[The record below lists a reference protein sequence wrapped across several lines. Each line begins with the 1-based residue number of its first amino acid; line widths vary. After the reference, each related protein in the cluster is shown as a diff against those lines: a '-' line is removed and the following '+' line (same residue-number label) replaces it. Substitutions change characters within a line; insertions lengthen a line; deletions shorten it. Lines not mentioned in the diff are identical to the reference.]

1 MKDYFS
7 RQALIDRLKEEAQD
21 VLQQGIEELLKA
33 ALRELGLPEV
43 IHFILFFLR
52 KLMQSKPMCLLTKQ
66 FSAISVRDHSG
77 D

>member
-1 MKDYFS
+1 MEEYFS

-43 IHFILFFLR
+43 IRFIL
-52 KLMQSKPMCLLTKQ
+52 
-66 FSAISVRDHSG
+66 ISEISEIYRN
-77 D
+77 